1 MVVNRHLYIDTYSC
15 MSDAV
20 VIRAG
25 VPKFASFDRKHMC
38 TSSDVQTHTVIHG
51 IMCPVAL
58 VIGAIY

>member
-1 MVVNRHLYIDTYSC
+1 